1 MAAPARGRIDK
12 RQQILAAAFAVF
24 ARRGYAQTCVQ
35 EIADE
40 AGVAKPT
47 VYNHLTDKGTLFRE
61 ALLTAAEVVSAETLA
76 AVDTLRDI
84 GDDPRPAFLDSAFR
98 LLQVCAG
105 ERGRSLHRL
114 AYAQA
119 EDFADLALQVQ
130 QRTSVRLREAL
141 ADRLA
146 RLALAGRLRAC
157 DPDTAAEQYLALL
170 TGPLEARSH
179 LGARKIPATELRAV
193 AEAATDTFLRAYLT
207 PDHEKATP

>member
-12 RQQILAAAFAVF
+12 RQQILEAAFAVF

-35 EIADE
+35 EIADA

-61 ALLTAAEVVSAETLA
+61 ALLAAADAVGSETLA
-76 AVDTLRDI
+76 AVDPLRDT
-84 GDDPRPAFLDSAFR
+84 GGDPRPAFTDSAYR
-98 LLQVCAG
+98 LLQTCSS

-119 EDFADLALQVQ
+119 DEFADLAAEVQ
-130 QRTSVRLREAL
+130 QRTAIRLREAL

-146 RLALAGRLRAC
+146 RLALAGRLRPC
-157 DPDTAAEQYLALL
+157 DPETAAEQYLALL
-170 TGPLEARSH
+170 TGPLETRSR
-179 LGARKIPATELRAV
+179 LGARRIPAAELRAI
-193 AEAATDTFLRAYLT
+193 ADAATDTFLRAYA
-207 PDHEKATP
+207 PD